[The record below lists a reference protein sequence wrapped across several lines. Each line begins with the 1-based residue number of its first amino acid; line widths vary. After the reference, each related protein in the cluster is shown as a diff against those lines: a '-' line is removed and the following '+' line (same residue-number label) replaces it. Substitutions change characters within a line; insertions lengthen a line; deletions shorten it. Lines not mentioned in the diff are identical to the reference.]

1 MTAENDAPGPGSSN
15 KRRRPLKKRPSFDRK
30 AILVL
35 GMHRSGTSALS
46 GLLATIG
53 CDGPANPMP
62 ATSMNPK
69 GYFESD
75 PIYRLHEEMFLS
87 AGTSWDDFRPFPQ
100 DWLHSPKA
108 DEFRSKM
115 QEVVASEYGDSSLF
129 VVKDPRICRIVPFW
143 SDVLVGMGI
152 QPLAVH
158 THRNPLEVATSLV
171 ERDLMDRAYGEFL
184 WLCHVIEAEHGSRQ
198 LPRAFTSYDRL
209 LKNWVPEVRRLSKAL
224 GLTWPRFT
232 AANASTHENFVE
244 PKLRHF
250 VSDPGAVLEN
260 DLLSDW
266 IRDTFS
272 ILENWAADGASA
284 ADYPKLDAVGCGAG
298 YKEASLLTSGLV
310 QEFFLYE
317 ISGERVQQGK
327 AFAKSRGI
335 EHRMHF
341 VQEDAFVSCRDH
353 FDLVYWNNALHH
365 MMDVPAAI
373 SWSRDRLAPD
383 GVFAMDDYVG
393 ASRFQWSDY
402 SLHVATRFRE
412 ALSADQLGNN
422 PSRVARPSLEKLI
435 EMDPSEAADSERTV
449 PALRSTF
456 TNLQYFPTGGA
467 IYHPALN
474 DVLTN
479 IEEESEALSLALLLD
494 EVLARQG
501 ETHYGVA
508 IAKRA

>member
-1 MTAENDAPGPGSSN
+1 MSTAPQDSLTAAVAKHWDNQTNAS
-15 KRRRPLKKRPSFDRK
+15 RPSRTRWWESK
-30 AILVL
+30 TILR
-35 GMHRSGTSALS
+35 H
-46 GLLATIG
+46 I
-53 CDGPANPMP
+53 N
-62 ATSMNPK
+62 
-69 GYFESD
+69 
-75 PIYRLHEEMFLS
+75 
-87 AGTSWDDFRPFPQ
+87 
-100 DWLHSPKA
+100 
-108 DEFRSKM
+108 
-115 QEVVASEYGDSSLF
+115 
-129 VVKDPRICRIVPFW
+129 RIVC
-143 SDVLVGMGI
+143 GE
-152 QPLAVH
+152 PL
-158 THRNPLEVATSLV
+158 
-171 ERDLMDRAYGEFL
+171 
-184 WLCHVIEAEHGSRQ
+184 
-198 LPRAFTSYDRL
+198 
-209 LKNWVPEVRRLSKAL
+209 
-224 GLTWPRFT
+224 
-232 AANASTHENFVE
+232 
-244 PKLRHF
+244 
-250 VSDPGAVLEN
+250 
-260 DLLSDW
+260 
-266 IRDTFS
+266 
-272 ILENWAADGASA
+272 DGASA
-284 ADYPKLDAVGCGAG
+284 GFHLLLQRMRPGGYPRAVSVGCGAG
-298 YKEASLLTSGLV
+298 YKEASLVTSGLV

-317 ISGERVQQGK
+317 ISSERVQQGK

-373 SWSRDRLAPD
+373 SWSHDRLAPE

-449 PALRSTF
+449 PALSATF
-456 TNLQYFPTGGA
+456 ANLEYFPTGGA